1 MRRLPIFVLAIAL
14 SLQPALTGSAYAQ
27 APANCDS
34 CALMEDALKILQTL
48 VPGTPRSKVEQ
59 DFRPDGGLQSFR
71 NSSRY
76 VFKKCPLIK
85 VDIEFTHFEGQ
96 QDDLQSDQIIR
107 ISRPYLEYP
116 FYD

>member
-1 MRRLPIFVLAIAL
+1 MRGFALLVLAAAI
-14 SLQPALTGSAYAQ
+14 SLQPAPTSSAYAQ

-34 CALMEDALKILQTL
+34 RALMEDALKILKDL
-48 VPGTPRSKVEQ
+48 VPGTPRSRVEQ
-59 DFRPDGGLQSFR
+59 DFRPDGGLQSFH

-85 VDIEFTHFEGQ
+85 VDIEFTHFDGQ
-96 QDDLQSDQIIR
+96 QDDLKSDQIIK

-116 FYD
+116 FSD

>member
-1 MRRLPIFVLAIAL
+1 MAF
-14 SLQPALTGSAYAQ
+14 AQ
-27 APANCDS
+27 APANCDA
-34 CALMEDALKILQTL
+34 CALMEEALKIVGDL
-48 VPGTPRSKVEQ
+48 VPGVSRSEVEQ
-59 DFRPDGGLQSFR
+59 DFKPDGGLQFFQ

-96 QDDLQSDQIIR
+96 QDDLKSDQIIK

-116 FYD
+116 FMD